1 MRSASEGGQG
11 QRSRELLRKEI
22 GIWFMISFRPLT
34 SDDRP
39 PSYEAA
45 AVDLV
50 EGQAPRTVREGGSIS
65 VSQLALGA

>member
-1 MRSASEGGQG
+1 
-11 QRSRELLRKEI
+11 
-22 GIWFMISFRPLT
+22 MISFRPLT

-50 EGQAPRTVREGGSIS
+50 EEQAPGIVREGVSIG

>member
-1 MRSASEGGQG
+1 
-11 QRSRELLRKEI
+11 
-22 GIWFMISFRPLT
+22 MISFRPLT

-50 EGQAPRTVREGGSIS
+50 EGQAPRTAREGVSIG
-65 VSQLALGA
+65 VNQLAFGA